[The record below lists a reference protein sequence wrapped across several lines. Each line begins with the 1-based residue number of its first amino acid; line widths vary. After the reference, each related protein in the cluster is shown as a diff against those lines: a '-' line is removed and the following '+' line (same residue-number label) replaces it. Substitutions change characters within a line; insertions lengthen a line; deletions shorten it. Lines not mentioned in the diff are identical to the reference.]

1 MSLPDWPRAWGEPLG
16 SGRLKVEPADFQVNE
31 VLPETPSGEGE
42 HLWLTV
48 EKTGQ
53 NTAWLA
59 RQLANWANLSPREV
73 SYAGLKDRHAVTTQT
88 FSLHLPGRD
97 DPQQV
102 LAIDGVRILKQQ
114 RHHRKL
120 KTGQLVGND
129 FRIRVR
135 AFNGDAQ
142 ALAERWQRLVEQGFP
157 NYFGPQ
163 RFGRNGSNLSRARDW
178 FQGEAKLRREQRG
191 IHLSAVRSYL
201 FNALLARRVA
211 DGNWNQWLAGD
222 YLQFREGQGGF
233 VCLDAEPHDLE
244 RVESG
249 QLSPTASLPGRIR
262 ESLGPLDER
271 EAQWLADE
279 AFWLEGLTQRGI
291 ERGLRKLRVF
301 AERGTLEWQD
311 GDPVFAF
318 FLPAGSYA
326 TTALREVVTL
336 NDDDDGD
343 E

>member
-1 MSLPDWPRAWGEPLG
+1 MSLPVWPRAWGESLG
-16 SGRLKVEPADFQVNE
+16 TARLKVEAADFQVTE

-59 RQLANWANLSPREV
+59 RKLANWANLSPRDV

-97 DPQQV
+97 NPVQT
-102 LAIDGVRILKQQ
+102 LAVDGVRILKQE

-129 FRIRVR
+129 FRIRLR
-135 AFNGDAQ
+135 DFNGDAD
-142 ALAERWQRLVEQGFP
+142 ALAERWAVLVEQGFP

-163 RFGRNGSNLSRARDW
+163 RFGQNGANLERARGW
-178 FQGEAKLRREQRG
+178 FNGDTKLRREQRG

-201 FNALLARRVA
+201 FNTLLAQRVA
-211 DGNWNQWLAGD
+211 DGSWNQWLPGD

-233 VCLDAEPHDLE
+233 VCLQADAHDLE
-244 RVESG
+244 RVQSG
-249 QLSPTASLPGRIR
+249 QLSPTASMPGRVR

-271 EAQWLADE
+271 ETAALADE
-279 AFWLEGLTQRGI
+279 SFWIDGLTERGI

-301 AERGTLEWQD
+301 AERGRLEWQD
-311 GDPVFAF
+311 GDPVFHF
-318 FLPAGSYA
+318 FLPSGSYA
-326 TTALREVVTL
+326 TTALRELVTL
-336 NDDDDGD
+336 NEDDSD